1 MNHTDL
7 TLEDCIMEQ
16 FTTLNKSYLNGQWVD
31 GESGNTFEITNP
43 YDDSVLAMV
52 KMASKEQVT
61 QAFEEAQKAQK
72 EWGKSP
78 ELRRNVIEKAITF
91 FEHNKA
97 KIIELLI
104 VESGSSYTKANVEF
118 GSTVG
123 VLKEALTTIDK
134 VHEIRTEQSV
144 IPNKI
149 NEIHR
154 LPLGVVSSISP
165 FNFPLYL
172 SMRTIAPALAL
183 GNTVVHKAD
192 LQVSLSSG
200 SLIAKAFE
208 EGGIPPGVFQSVLT
222 KTSIIGDLMVEHPVV
237 RLVSFTGST
246 EVGRHIGTV
255 AGGLFKRVAL
265 ELGGNAPFVV
275 LSDADLD
282 QAVKAAVF
290 GKFLHQGQ
298 ICMIT
303 NRIIIHQDLYDE
315 FAKKFVDRVKSLK
328 FGDPRDHDVIIG
340 PIINKK
346 QLDFSLQN
354 ISKAKAQG
362 TEVLLDGQLIGNVL
376 TPTIFG
382 NVKND
387 SELAQTELFGPIVP
401 LIKASSDDEAIE
413 FANHTIYG
421 LSSAIFA
428 GDLDR
433 AREYALE
440 IEFGMTHLNDQT
452 VNDEPRAPFGGM
464 RDSGVGRFGN
474 PWIVDEFT
482 VTKWISVQTKP
493 REYPF

>member
-1 MNHTDL
+1 MKQYTS
-7 TLEDCIMEQ
+7 
-16 FTTLNKSYLNGQWVD
+16 LNRSFINGEWVE
-31 GESGNTFEITNP
+31 GESGKTFDITNP
-43 YDDSVLAMV
+43 FDDSLLTTV
-52 KMASKEQVT
+52 KMASKEQVND
-61 QAFEEAQKAQK
+61 AFQDAYNAQK

-78 ELRRNVIEKAITF
+78 ELRRSVLKKAITY
-91 FEHNKA
+91 FEEHKDQ
-97 KIIELLI
+97 IIELLI
-104 VESGSSYTKANVEF
+104 VESGSSFIKANVEY

-123 VLKEALTTIDK
+123 VLKEALTTVDK
-134 VHEIRTEQSV
+134 VHEVRTEQSIV
-144 IPNKI
+144 PNKV

-154 LPLGVVSSISP
+154 LPLGVISSIAP

-183 GNTVVHKAD
+183 GNSVVHKAD

-208 EGGIPPGVFQSVLT
+208 ESGIPAGVFQSILT

-246 EVGRHIGTV
+246 EVGRHVGTV

-303 NRIIIHQDLYDE
+303 NRIIIHEDLYDE
-315 FAKKFVDRVKSLK
+315 FAKKFVERVKSLK
-328 FGDPRDHDVIIG
+328 YGDPRDHEVIIG

-346 QLDFSLQN
+346 QLEFSSQN
-354 ISKAKAQG
+354 IAKAKAQG
-362 TEVLLDGQLIGNVL
+362 TEVLLDGELIGNVL

-433 AREYALE
+433 AREYALD

>member
-1 MNHTDL
+1 MN
-7 TLEDCIMEQ
+7 Q
-16 FTTLNKSYLNGQWVD
+16 FTTLNQSYLNGKWID
-31 GESGNTFEITNP
+31 GDSGSSFDITNP
-43 YDDSVLAMV
+43 FDDEVLATV
-52 KMASKEQVT
+52 QMASKEQVDH
-61 QAFEEAQKAQK
+61 AFYDAHKAQR
-72 EWGKSP
+72 EWGKNP
-78 ELRRNVIEKAITF
+78 ELRRKVIEKAISF
-91 FEHNKA
+91 FEKNKEA
-97 KIIELLI
+97 IIDLLI
-104 VESGSSYTKANVEF
+104 IESGSSFIKATVEY
-118 GSTVG
+118 GSTVS
-123 VLKEALTTIDK
+123 VMKEALTTIDK
-134 VHEIRTEQSV
+134 VHEVRKEQSV
-144 IPNKI
+144 VPNKI

-154 LPLGVVSSISP
+154 LPLGVVSSIAP

-183 GNTVVHKAD
+183 GNAVVHKAD

-208 EGGIPPGVFQSVLT
+208 EGGIPSGVFQSILT

-303 NRIIIHQDLYDE
+303 NRIIVHEKLYDAFVE
-315 FAKKFVDRVKSLK
+315 KFVERVKSLK
-328 FGDPRDHDVIIG
+328 YGDPRDHEVIIG

-346 QLDFSLQN
+346 QIDFSLQN
-354 ISKAKAQG
+354 IEKAKAQG
-362 TEVLLDGQLIGNVL
+362 IEVLLEGQLIGNVL

-382 NVKND
+382 NVRND

-401 LIKASSDDEAIE
+401 IIKASSDDEAIE

-433 AREYALE
+433 AREYALD

>member
-1 MNHTDL
+1 MN
-7 TLEDCIMEQ
+7 Q
-16 FTTLNKSYLNGQWVD
+16 FTTLNQSYLNGQWVD
-31 GESGNTFEITNP
+31 GESESTFDITNP
-43 YDDSVLAMV
+43 FDDEVLATV
-52 KMASKEQVT
+52 KMASKEQVDR
-61 QAFEEAQKAQK
+61 AFYDAQKAQK
-72 EWGKSP
+72 DWGKNP
-78 ELRRNVIEKAITF
+78 NLRRRVIEKAITF
-91 FEHNKA
+91 FEENKDA
-97 KIIELLI
+97 IIDILI
-104 VESGSSYTKANVEF
+104 IESGSSFIKATVEY
-118 GSTVG
+118 GSTVS
-123 VLKEALTTIDK
+123 VMKEALTTIDK
-134 VHEIRTEQSV
+134 VHEVRKEQSV
-144 IPNKI
+144 VPNKI

-154 LPLGVVSSISP
+154 LPLGVVSSIAP

-183 GNTVVHKAD
+183 GNAVVHKAD

-208 EGGIPPGVFQSVLT
+208 EGGIPSGVFQSVLT

-275 LSDADLD
+275 LSDADLE

-303 NRIIIHQDLYDE
+303 NRIIVHEKLYDG
-315 FAKKFVDRVKSLK
+315 FVQKFVERVKSLK
-328 FGDPRDHDVIIG
+328 YGDPRDHEVIIG
-340 PIINKK
+340 PIINQK
-346 QLDFSLQN
+346 QIDFSLQN
-354 ISKAKAQG
+354 IEKAKAQG

-382 NVKND
+382 NVRND

-401 LIKASSDDEAIE
+401 IIKASSDDEAIE

-428 GDLDR
+428 GDLDQ
-433 AREYALE
+433 AREYALD